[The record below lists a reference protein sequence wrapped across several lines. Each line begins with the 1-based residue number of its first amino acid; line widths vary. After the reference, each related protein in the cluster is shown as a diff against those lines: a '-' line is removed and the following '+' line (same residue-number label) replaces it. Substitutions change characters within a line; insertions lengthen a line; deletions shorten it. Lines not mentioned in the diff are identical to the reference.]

1 MTWYESKKVIE
12 CCYCEYPLCLTNKH
26 MENELL
32 VYVLQL
38 KQPSNIELF
47 NNTQI
52 KLHWII
58 GRSVLTCEL
67 KI

>member
-1 MTWYESKKVIE
+1 
-12 CCYCEYPLCLTNKH
+12 